1 MGAGGGGDE
10 VSSAGAAATD
20 AAAVIRR
27 GRNVLAVVC
36 LITCD
41 IHRQTALQH

>member
-1 MGAGGGGDE
+1 MGAGDGGDE

-20 AAAVIRR
+20 AAVIRR